1 MNVEPLRRA
10 QLATADA
17 LLSATLAPA
26 CVSCHHPLSSPL
38 AGPACEGCLAS
49 IRPLPSPLCAL
60 CGDALA
66 AWRVLCLSESRCAR
80 CRREPPAFDAGRAA
94 GHYDGAL
101 RDIVH
106 AFKFDG
112 RRRLA
117 RVLGERMREAGASLL
132 EDAGCVVPVPLHP
145 WRRLTRGFNQAQD
158 LAVTLG
164 PPVVAALWR
173 LRATASQSGLAA
185 TGRRRNVRGAFCLS
199 PLVSRRTL
207 ALRVEGR
214 IVVLVDDVVTTG
226 ATLDAC
232 ARVLKAAG
240 AREVRILTAARA
252 TLRQ

>member
-1 MNVEPLRRA
+1 
-10 QLATADA
+10 
-17 LLSATLAPA
+17 
-26 CVSCHHPLSSPL
+26 
-38 AGPACEGCLAS
+38 
-49 IRPLPSPLCAL
+49 L

-66 AWRVLCLSESRCAR
+66 AWRVLCLSQSRCAR
-80 CRREPPAFDAGRAA
+80 CRRAPPAFDAGRAA

-101 RDIVH
+101 RDLVH

-132 EDAGCVVPVPLHP
+132 EDAACVVPVPLHP
-145 WRRLTRGFNQAQD
+145 WRRLTRGFNQAHD

-173 LRATASQSGLAA
+173 RRATASQSGLAA
-185 TGRRRNVRGAFCLS
+185 TVRRRNVRGAFCMA

-207 ALRVEGR
+207 ALRIEGR
-214 IVVLVDDVVTTG
+214 LVVLVDDVVTTG

-232 ARVLKAAG
+232 ARVLKGAG

-252 TLRQ
+252 TLRR